1 MEKIVM
7 AEPCMKTLN
16 ASLWRV
22 GLRIRFQPACMT
34 AERRM
39 SRSAFVGIPIR
50 YGGAPPRVNPPRRPG
65 VDLHQGARPF
75 RAGEWRRGNG
85 AALVHPSPA
94 AVPGIVPRGGAAWS
108 FSESR

>member
-34 AERRM
+34 AERRV
-39 SRSAFVGIPIR
+39 SRSAVVGIPIR

-75 RAGEWRRGNG
+75 RAGEWRRGKRSGVGDPPPG
-85 AALVHPSPA
+85 AGA
-94 AVPGIVPRGGAAWS
+94 GKGPRGEVGWS
-108 FSESR
+108 LSVS